1 VNHEL
6 EAALAAAVNVP
17 ALWDEGV
24 EAARNACVA
33 GAPLAAGAITAAA
46 FYDNP
51 LTGGRAL
58 RMFMHRLFAAPLAL
72 ETWRT
77 LLAPAPH
84 PETGDAGFV
93 PGFGHVGARAE
104 SAVLS
109 ACRSLH
115 SIGRG
120 QRLGFYLEHARALR
134 ESLGAL
140 NVTGMCGLLFLDAL
154 LDDDEAERRFLL
166 LRLEPALQAA
176 QRARKA
182 GLGRFPFFENGYAYE
197 GAWPST
203 RMTEPCSDLELSV
216 LKKAVGL
223 E

>member
-1 VNHEL
+1 MNR
-6 EAALAAAVNVP
+6 EAESALATLLDTP
-17 ALWDEGV
+17 ALWDEGI

-33 GAPLAAGAITAAA
+33 GAPLAAAAITAAA

-58 RMFMHRLFAAPLAL
+58 RMLMHRLFAAPLARDSWL
-72 ETWRT
+72 S

-84 PETGDAGFV
+84 PETGDPAFV
-93 PGFGHVGARAE
+93 PGFGYIHERGE

-109 ACRSLH
+109 ACRTLH
-115 SIGRG
+115 TLTRG
-120 QRLGFYLEHARALR
+120 PRLGFYLENARVLSTA
-134 ESLGAL
+134 LGAL
-140 NVTGMCGLLFLDAL
+140 NVTGLCGLLFLDAQL
-154 LDDDEAERRFLL
+154 NDDEAERNFML
-166 LRLEPALQAA
+166 LRLSPALAAA

-197 GAWPST
+197 GTWPET
-203 RMTEPCSDLELSV
+203 RMTEPCSDLELGA